1 MTWSA
6 ESMGEVRR
14 EDIFITPDSVF
25 LKSWLL
31 SQHATAAAMTSINHD
46 CRASLVAQW

>member
-6 ESMGEVRR
+6 ESMGEVGW
-14 EDIFITPDSVF
+14 EDVFITPDSVF

-31 SQHATAAAMTSINHD
+31 SQHATAAMTSINHD
-46 CRASLVAQW
+46 CWASLVAQW